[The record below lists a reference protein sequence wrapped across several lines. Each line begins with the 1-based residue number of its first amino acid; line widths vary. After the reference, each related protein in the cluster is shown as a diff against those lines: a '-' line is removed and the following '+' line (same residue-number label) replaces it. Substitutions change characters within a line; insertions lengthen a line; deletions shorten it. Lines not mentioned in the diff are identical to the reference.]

1 MSAAG
6 AGKMD
11 HCPGRGREKP
21 SSAGGKRRN
30 RQKMSQE
37 SRKSDRIA
45 QVKQDR
51 MGRRMAQLDV
61 PQHVECAYGT
71 GLVFDT
77 RMEIVSCPWESHVEC
92 PERAKQVL
100 ASITRSG
107 LLPRCSVV
115 EPRMAS
121 VEELMFCHSQEYI
134 RMMQSTAEMSD
145 QERKSLSDTFDS
157 VYLHKGSYDGA
168 LLAVG
173 SVLRLVER
181 VLTGD
186 LRNGFA
192 LVRPPGHHAQ
202 RDLANGYCIFNNVAI
217 AAQYALSQHQL
228 QRVLIVDWDVHHG
241 QGIQYTF
248 QDDPRV
254 LYFSVHRH
262 EGGAFWP
269 HLPEGD
275 VTAVGRGIAK
285 GFNINLPWSRT
296 GMSDADYVTAFQ
308 QILMPVAYQFSP
320 QLVLVSAGY
329 DAALG
334 DPKGEMCVSPP
345 CFGLL
350 THMLMSLANGRLC
363 LALEGG
369 YNLEATAAGVCATL
383 HALVGDPVTSTGGS
397 RQAKCSALEDIGRT
411 LATQQ
416 KYWSCLR
423 CHGLAKSTSV
433 SENDDDKESKEIDTD
448 REKDPT
454 STTETGVMTT
464 EEKTEVVKSDAT
476 ETPVAAEA
484 VVTEIGDVV
493 VMGMVSME
501 TRVTGLV
508 YDKRMMDHHNM
519 WDRFHPEQPD
529 RISVMFSRHEDLGL
543 VGRCHMVTARLAT
556 QEELLTCHSVRHVN
570 AMRETTSMKARDLHR
585 CSADYNSVYLSP
597 SSFDSACLAAG
608 AALSLVEAAMCGQVS
623 NGVAIVRPPGHH
635 AESDVA
641 CGFCLFNTVALAAKH
656 AQSLARRK
664 IRVLIVDWDVHHGNG
679 TQHIF
684 EDDPSVLYVSL
695 HRYDGG
701 RFFPCSEDANV
712 DRVGTGP
719 GKGFNVNVP
728 WPGPYMR
735 NAEYLAAFMSTVLP
749 IAYEFDPELVL
760 VSAGFDAA
768 QGDPLGLCM
777 VTPDCYAHMTH
788 MLLGLANGRVLL
800 FLEGGYN
807 LTTIAECMAM
817 CTRTLLGDPTLA
829 LGPLEPPQAGAE
841 RVLTSVLHT
850 HSPLWHNLRIPV
862 PLTEA
867 SPEDGQRGDDLLTL
881 TPAAVH
887 AHEMHFDKQ
896 HPAADDSARSFASH
910 SFTASSLG
918 DTGSLGSSNSASDFT
933 DNSYFTADS
942 PMGSTSTPH
951 SASSPQDTTASPGG
965 CASIRS
971 LSVSPPRAMDSPDV
985 STPLSPP
992 TSAGAASVST
1002 STPAGSR
1009 VSGANTPQDPLTPI
1023 AADSPLLPP
1032 LRPRVPPEQSS
1043 AAAAGTAASV
1053 DELAEAMA
1061 SWAPG
1066 LGSKAEQTGSS
1077 DGRPPHVSTAKNG
1090 LVPSDGVGLS
1100 AGVGSRLDGAAV
1112 GGARPKTR
1120 LSDCMRQGQEED
1132 SPMDASSP
1140 HGGIHEDG
1148 SKSDRTGVCESE
1160 ALHGG
1165 EAVRGESIRAVCGGE
1180 AVCGESEAVCGESE
1194 AACGGETGGPCA
1206 IPGKDEVASG
1216 IHEDDVGLAEA
1227 SGWTPP
1233 SLCYAVKPLSWCPHL
1248 DAVTAIPGGVVNPS
1262 SPCVDC
1268 GDSSENWLCLVCYQ
1282 AYCGRYV
1289 RGHMLQHSE
1298 KSGHALVLS
1307 FADLSAWCYSCD
1319 SYVHH
1324 ELLFP
1329 AKRAAYRSK
1338 FDEEMPGLP

>member
-1 MSAAG
+1 
-6 AGKMD
+6 
-11 HCPGRGREKP
+11 
-21 SSAGGKRRN
+21 
-30 RQKMSQE
+30 
-37 SRKSDRIA
+37 
-45 QVKQDR
+45 
-51 MGRRMAQLDV
+51 
-61 PQHVECAYGT
+61 
-71 GLVFDT
+71 
-77 RMEIVSCPWESHVEC
+77 
-92 PERAKQVL
+92 
-100 ASITRSG
+100 
-107 LLPRCSVV
+107 
-115 EPRMAS
+115 
-121 VEELMFCHSQEYI
+121 
-134 RMMQSTAEMSD
+134 MQSTAEMSD

-397 RQAKCSALEDIGRT
+397 RQAK
-411 LATQQ
+411 
-416 KYWSCLR
+416 
-423 CHGLAKSTSV
+423 
-433 SENDDDKESKEIDTD
+433 
-448 REKDPT
+448 EKDPT

-850 HSPLWHNLRIPV
+850 HSPLWHNLRIPG
-862 PLTEA
+862 T
-867 SPEDGQRGDDLLTL
+867 
-881 TPAAVH
+881 
-887 AHEMHFDKQ
+887 
-896 HPAADDSARSFASH
+896 
-910 SFTASSLG
+910 
-918 DTGSLGSSNSASDFT
+918 
-933 DNSYFTADS
+933 
-942 PMGSTSTPH
+942 
-951 SASSPQDTTASPGG
+951 PGG

-1132 SPMDASSP
+1132 SPMVCASF
-1140 HGGIHEDG
+1140 
-1148 SKSDRTGVCESE
+1148 R
-1160 ALHGG
+1160 
-1165 EAVRGESIRAVCGGE
+1165 
-1180 AVCGESEAVCGESE
+1180 
-1194 AACGGETGGPCA
+1194 
-1206 IPGKDEVASG
+1206 
-1216 IHEDDVGLAEA
+1216 
-1227 SGWTPP
+1227 PP

>member
-1 MSAAG
+1 
-6 AGKMD
+6 
-11 HCPGRGREKP
+11 
-21 SSAGGKRRN
+21 
-30 RQKMSQE
+30 Q
-37 SRKSDRIA
+37 
-45 QVKQDR
+45 
-51 MGRRMAQLDV
+51 DV

-71 GLVFDT
+71 GLVFDA
-77 RMEIVSCPWESHVEC
+77 RMELVSCPWE
-92 PERAKQVL
+92 
-100 ASITRSG
+100 
-107 LLPRCSVV
+107 RCFPSSLRFHSEPQTLVMFNLKYFCV
-115 EPRMAS
+115 SRKPRMAS

-173 SVLRLVER
+173 SVLQLVER

-269 HLPEGD
+269 HLSEGD

-369 YNLEATAAGVCATL
+369 YNLEVTAAGVCATL
-383 HALVGDPVTSTGGS
+383 HALLGDPVTSTGGS
-397 RQAKCSALEDIGRT
+397 RQAKCSCSSERIDSSF
-411 LATQQ
+411 
-416 KYWSCLR
+416 KC
-423 CHGLAKSTSV
+423 LAKSTSV
-433 SENDDDKESKEIDTD
+433 SENDDKEGKEIETD
-448 REKDPT
+448 REKDPA
-454 STTETGVMTT
+454 STTEIGVMTT
-464 EEKTEVVKSDAT
+464 
-476 ETPVAAEA
+476 
-484 VVTEIGDVV
+484 VT
-493 VMGMVSME
+493 ME
-501 TRVTGLV
+501 TRITGLV
-508 YDKRMMDHHNM
+508 YDKRMRDHHNM

-556 QEELLTCHSVRHVN
+556 EEELLTCHSVRHVN

-623 NGVAIVRPPGHH
+623 NGVAIIRPPGHH

-656 AQSLARRK
+656 AQSLARRQ

-735 NAEYLAAFMSTVLP
+735 NAEYLAAFTSTVLP

-817 CTRTLLGDPTLA
+817 CTRTLLGDSTLA

-850 HSPLWHNLRIPV
+850 HSPLWHNLRIP
-862 PLTEA
+862 A
-867 SPEDGQRGDDLLTL
+867 PEDGQRGDDLSTL

-887 AHEMHFDKQ
+887 AHQEHLDKQ
-896 HPAADDSARSFASH
+896 HPAADDSARSSASH
-910 SFTASSLG
+910 SFTASLLG

-933 DNSYFTADS
+933 DSSYFTADS
-942 PMGSTSTPH
+942 PVGSTSMPR

-965 CASIRS
+965 CALIRS
-971 LSVSPPRAMDSPDV
+971 FSGSPPRAMDSPDV

-992 TSAGAASVST
+992 TSAGAASAST

-1023 AADSPLLPP
+1023 AADSPVLPP
-1032 LRPRVPPEQSS
+1032 LRPRVPPDQSS
-1043 AAAAGTAASV
+1043 AAPAGTAASV

-1066 LGSKAEQTGSS
+1066 
-1077 DGRPPHVSTAKNG
+1077 
-1090 LVPSDGVGLS
+1090 
-1100 AGVGSRLDGAAV
+1100 
-1112 GGARPKTR
+1112 
-1120 LSDCMRQGQEED
+1120 
-1132 SPMDASSP
+1132 
-1140 HGGIHEDG
+1140 
-1148 SKSDRTGVCESE
+1148 VCESE
-1160 ALHGG
+1160 A
-1165 EAVRGESIRAVCGGE
+1165 VRGGE

-1248 DAVTAIPGGVVNPS
+1248 DAVTAIPGGAVDPS

-1268 GDSSENWLCLVCYQ
+1268 GDSSENWLCLVCYE

-1324 ELLFP
+1324 EALHES
-1329 AKRAAYRSK
+1329 KRAAYRSK

>member
-1 MSAAG
+1 MSEGRRRQDREDASGERERERAEPRWDGGRGSTRITAAERESETIRKGG

-397 RQAKCSALEDIGRT
+397 RQAK
-411 LATQQ
+411 
-416 KYWSCLR
+416 
-423 CHGLAKSTSV
+423 
-433 SENDDDKESKEIDTD
+433 
-448 REKDPT
+448 EKDPT

-476 ETPVAAEA
+476 ETPVTAEA

-887 AHEMHFDKQ
+887 AHEVHFDKQ

-1132 SPMDASSP
+1132 SPMVCASF
-1140 HGGIHEDG
+1140 
-1148 SKSDRTGVCESE
+1148 R
-1160 ALHGG
+1160 
-1165 EAVRGESIRAVCGGE
+1165 
-1180 AVCGESEAVCGESE
+1180 
-1194 AACGGETGGPCA
+1194 
-1206 IPGKDEVASG
+1206 
-1216 IHEDDVGLAEA
+1216 
-1227 SGWTPP
+1227 PP